1 MADFL
6 SRLVL
11 FRHDPALVEE
21 VKTAAE
27 AGDVDAWYA
36 LGLIYAEGRGT
47 APDPVAAYVWLSRAV
62 AHGDTEAADLRH
74 IVLQQM
80 SPAQIAEAERQSLG
94 ASWQ

>member
-11 FRHDPALVEE
+11 FRHDPELVEE
-21 VKTAAE
+21 VKNAAE

-36 LGLIYAEGRGT
+36 LGLIYAEGRGIE
-47 APDPVAAYVWLSRAV
+47 PDPVAAYVWLSRGV
-62 AHGDTEAADLRH
+62 SHGDQEAADLRY

-94 ASWQ
+94 ARWQ